1 MRSASESI
9 KVWQKQYLTA
19 QGNEFRQKRIN
30 RGLSMQDV
38 CTTIGVH
45 RNTLRAIEAG
55 LHDYSVMSGANLFSC
70 LGVKTVI
77 ISENLDILELWDNP
91 SGIEQ
96 SKDILRMSDASQ
108 ILRCGKEIRQF
119 RLSHGYTIKALAS
132 CCGLHPNT
140 LWNIEQGLV
149 LFSMF
154 TLHRI
159 YYCMGVSRVTATY
172 NRLILQD

>member
-1 MRSASESI
+1 
-9 KVWQKQYLTA
+9 
-19 QGNEFRQKRIN
+19 
-30 RGLSMQDV
+30 MQDV

-55 LHDYSVMSGANLFSC
+55 LHDYSAISGGKLFSC
-70 LGVKTVI
+70 LGVKTVSI
-77 ISENLDILELWDNP
+77 TEKLDMLELWDY
-91 SGIEQ
+91 SIDIEQ
-96 SKDILRMSDASQ
+96 TRDILRMSDANQ
-108 ILRCGKEIRQF
+108 ALICGEEMKKF
-119 RLSHGYTIKALAS
+119 RIAHGYTIKALAS
-132 CCGLHPNT
+132 CCDLHPNT

-149 LFSMF
+149 LYSMF